1 MPLRQRP
8 PPARPRKVVQVNSQ
22 IPTPPTPPADDAA
35 QQSEK
40 AGEIESGT
48 EVTDLVARGA
58 GGRRAAAE
66 RLRAVEGGAAGNP
79 VNPELRAAR
88 QAARVAAQAA
98 QGGARGPRAQSAESF
113 APATV
118 PGGKPAAP
126 QGRPARPPAQPAPV
140 APPAQAANF
149 RPRHGGLLALAFLLI
164 VAPAV
169 AVAIYLWN
177 FAVDQYV
184 SVAGFAIRTESSSS
198 PFDFLGAF
206 GGGSTTTSKD
216 MDILD
221 NFVTSQQLV
230 AKIDKELD
238 LKAMFSKPQN
248 DPLFAYNT
256 AGTIEDLVDY
266 WNRMVIVNYDN
277 TTGLMQLN
285 VYAFSPEDAQKIATT
300 VLDESSTMIN
310 KLAAV
315 AREDT
320 TKYAKQVLDESVK
333 RMADARR
340 ALTEF
345 RVKNNIVD
353 PSIDIGSQSSVVG
366 QLNQQL
372 TQAQVE
378 LQVLKQ
384 GGAADSDPR
393 VVAVQRRID
402 VINNQIASEQQKV
415 AVATGQGSSTG
426 YAELVADYEALKV
439 DEEFAQKAYLTALAS
454 YDAAEAEASHKQVYL
469 ATYEEPTVAEAST
482 APRRWLILI
491 TTMVIGFFAWSI
503 VSLIYY
509 ALRDRR

>member
-1 MPLRQRP
+1 M
-8 PPARPRKVVQVNSQ
+8 NSQ
-22 IPTPPTPPADDAA
+22 IPTPPTTPADDAA
-35 QQSEK
+35 QQSTS
-40 AGEIESGT
+40 AVEIEAVT
-48 EVTDLVARGA
+48 ESTDLVANGPGA
-58 GGRRAAAE
+58 RRAAAD
-66 RLRAVEGGAAGNP
+66 RLRAVEGGAA

-88 QAARVAAQAA
+88 QAARAAAQAA
-98 QGGARGPRAQSAESF
+98 QGNARGPRAPGAEAF
-113 APATV
+113 APAAV
-118 PGGKPAAP
+118 PGAKPAVP
-126 QGRPARPPAQPAPV
+126 QGRPARVPASPAPV
-140 APPAQAANF
+140 APPAQAATF
-149 RPRHGGLLALAFLLI
+149 RRRHGGLLALAFLLI
-164 VAPAV
+164 VAPAI
-169 AVAIYLWN
+169 AVGVYLWN

-184 SVAGFAIRTESSSS
+184 SVAGFAIRTEAASS

-230 AKIDKELD
+230 AKIDQELD
-238 LKAMFSKPQN
+238 LKAMFSKPTN
-248 DPLFAYNT
+248 DPVFAYNT
-256 AGTIEDLVDY
+256 SGTIEDLVDY

-320 TKYAKQVLDESVK
+320 TKYAKQVLDEAEK
-333 RMADARR
+333 RMAEARR

-353 PSIDIGSQSSVVG
+353 PSIDIGTQSSVVG
-366 QLNQQL
+366 TLNQQL

-384 GGAADSDPR
+384 GGAADNDPR
-393 VVAVQRRID
+393 LITVQRRID
-402 VINNQIASEQQKV
+402 VINNQIAAEQQKV

-426 YAELVADYEALKV
+426 YAELVADYEALKI
-439 DEEFAQKAYLTALAS
+439 DEDFAQKAYLTALAS

-503 VSLIYY
+503 VSLVYY